1 MSKSW
6 IRHGYN
12 KVARIV
18 SRAADPKKQNFP
30 VLEGHPVTQEHAER
44 VVESHDTIRKK
55 DQVLKEFRIY
65 RWSLDHPNNKPYLH
79 SYCMRTADRNH
90 QVIETEEACG
100 ISTSNT
106 AKKGRHREGGG
117 VITRAG
123 ENIGTLR
130 TFWVKGKSRL
140 RLKKV
145 VDRSG
150 EGIHG
155 RQKNMQ
161 MKVWKRDIADG
172 WVTAEGYAGEGICGS
187 CSMNIDETNTVA
199 CLRTIDADTSKATTI
214 TPLPYMFVSKDLVVD
229 LTNFYQLIEPWLKTT
244 KPPKDGREY
253 RQSPADRKKL
263 DGLYECILC
272 ACCTTSCPS
281 YWWNPEDLCICVMD
295 WCLFGSRDKFTE
307 PQLQALTEDPTCPKN
322 LNPAGAI
329 NKMKNKHLSQPVE
342 MVEDQGYV
350 VSTRPVG

>member
-1 MSKSW
+1 M
-6 IRHGYN
+6 H
-12 KVARIV
+12 
-18 SRAADPKKQNFP
+18 
-30 VLEGHPVTQEHAER
+30 
-44 VVESHDTIRKK
+44 
-55 DQVLKEFRIY
+55 
-65 RWSLDHPNNKPYLH
+65 
-79 SYCMRTADRNH
+79 TAHINH

-106 AKKGRHREGGG
+106 AKKGRHGEGGG

-130 TFWVKGKSRL
+130 TFSVKGKSRL

-161 MKVWKRDIADG
+161 MKVLDALQKIK
-172 WVTAEGYAGEGICGS
+172 AEDDSSLSYRRLCREGICGS
-187 CSMNIDETNTVA
+187 CSMNIDGTNTVA
-199 CLRTIDADTSKATTI
+199 CLRTIDEDTSKATTI
-214 TPLPYMFVSKDLVVD
+214 TPLPHMFVIKDLVVD
-229 LTNFYQLIEPWLKTT
+229 LTNFYQQYKLIEPWLKTT

-253 RQSPADRKKL
+253 MQSPADRKKL

-281 YWWNPEDLCICVMD
+281 YWWNPEDLCICVRD
-295 WCLFGSRDKFTE
+295 WCLFGCRDEFTE
-307 PQLQALTEDPTCPKN
+307 PQLQALTEDRTRLYRCRTIKNCTATCPKN